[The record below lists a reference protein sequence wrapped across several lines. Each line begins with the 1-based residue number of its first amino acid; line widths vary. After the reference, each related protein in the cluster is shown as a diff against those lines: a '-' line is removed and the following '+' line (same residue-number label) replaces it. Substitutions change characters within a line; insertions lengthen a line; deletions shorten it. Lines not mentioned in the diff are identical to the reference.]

1 MKIIVCCKAVPDGIS
16 KVSWS
21 ETEGKI
27 IYKSF
32 SLVINESD
40 EYALEEALQIKKL
53 FGAEVTVVTV
63 GSLKSQTILHQ
74 ALAKGADKVIRIDTE
89 FAESAESSVFSK
101 ILAKAIEKME
111 YDLILTGSESSDNMS
126 SKVGVSLAEMLKL
139 PCVFAVNKIEMGQV
153 TGAIKTIRDL
163 GQGIQEVIETPT
175 PAVLCIQTSAYP
187 VSSVSIPRLQ
197 RARGEPVGCI
207 TQDSLRIDWDKEN
220 AKGLKILEV
229 FKPQRVSSCEII
241 QGSPQEIAIELK
253 RKIDRVLQ

>member
-1 MKIIVCCKAVPDGIS
+1 MKIIVCCKAVPEGIS
-16 KVSWS
+16 KVTWS

-63 GSLKSQTILHQ
+63 GNLKSQAILHQ

-89 FAESAESSVFSK
+89 SAESAESSIFSN
-101 ILAKAIEKME
+101 ILAKAIEKMD

-126 SKVGVSLAEMLKL
+126 SKVGVSLAEILKL
-139 PCVFAVNKIEMGQV
+139 PYVFAVNKIEMGQE
-153 TGAIKTIRDL
+153 TGIIKTTRDL
-163 GQGIQEVIETPT
+163 GQGTQQVLEIPA
-175 PAVLCIQTSAYP
+175 PAVLCIQSSNYP
-187 VSSVSIPRLQ
+187 VSSVSVLRLQ

-207 TQDSLRIDWDKEN
+207 PQDSLRTGLDKEKTN
-220 AKGLKILEV
+220 GLKMLGV
-229 FKPQRVSSCEII
+229 FKPPRNGSCEMI
-241 QGSPQEIAIELK
+241 QGNPQVIAIILK
-253 RKIDRVLQ
+253 RKIGSVFQ